1 MKIFGKI
8 YLTVLFVTAILASCN
23 TKDSFSI
30 DPEHRIDELIG
41 EDSIDKPDTNIVDN
55 RLAAKI
61 VSIDI
66 IEDAGAQSTLI
77 WLKGQYLLNKS
88 SIFIDTTKPEI
99 LLSIDDLE
107 IESRL
112 PLYMYSTK
120 QSKLNKINIRL
131 KNVGIDDT
139 LRLDGGSNSGKW
151 CSVVLENLSNSAKY
165 MYEGK
170 DIMSEYIGWSFL
182 PDNSIGFIFSIYI
195 PNYNNIPIKTVLIS
209 VNIKY

>member
-1 MKIFGKI
+1 MKFFGKI
-8 YLTVLFVTAILASCN
+8 YLAAFFIIAVLDSCN
-23 TKDSFSI
+23 TKDSFVI
-30 DPEHRIDELIG
+30 DPEHRIDELI
-41 EDSIDKPDTNIVDN
+41 DTTVKHDTTITD
-55 RLAAKI
+55 RRIAAKI

-107 IESRL
+107 IENRV

-131 KNVGIDDT
+131 KNAGIEDT

-170 DIMSEYIGWSFL
+170 DLMSEYIGWSFM

-195 PNYNNIPIKTVLIS
+195 PVSNGLPLKTALVS
-209 VNIKY
+209 VKIKY